1 MPNILTVAPNT
12 DLSTEQILPPD
23 PRFGIISIDLERLS
37 GEPCFAGTR
46 VPIKTLFVHL
56 EAGDPL
62 EIFLEDFEGVTREQA
77 VAVLELA
84 RKNLLPELGEK

>member
-1 MPNILTVAPNT
+1 MDKVE
-12 DLSTEQILPPD
+12 LSTELIQPSD
-23 PRFGIISIDLERLS
+23 PRFGLISIDPERMS

-62 EIFLEDFEGVTREQA
+62 DIFLEDFEGVTREQA
-77 VAVLELA
+77 VAVLQLA
-84 RKNLLPELGEK
+84 RKNLLAGFEEK